1 MQLSTRNEVSYGKPE
16 GNRPVLHDE
25 NESLNPLTFRLNDE
39 FSVRLYPDTRPHCLE
54 TATLQ
59 KGLVLMRRGE
69 ELVEEG
75 MGFGAPVAIYR
86 DEPYFSSTAKCSFL
100 EDGDDKALVKSFVMD
115 TVSRKRIGEAAYFNG
130 GMYTV
135 LHRVFHPI
143 YVLNMPL
150 TPVFNKLLESAT
162 AFGVN
167 TEFVKV
173 KPRGAVNVKYTL
185 HSDAITLE
193 ASFNQLEKK
202 GCEQIVLLNE
212 QGAAFFRRYS
222 DSNGQTLRDGEI
234 GAWNL
239 VGADQAELS
248 NSEGTLS
255 FSLKNT
261 RKATLFRG
269 REKIRDRYS
278 WVGLSYSLPS
288 TSRFF
293 KYKVLLKTGSLS

>member
-1 MQLSTRNEVSYGKPE
+1 MTYQ
-16 GNRPVLHDE
+16 DE
-25 NESLNPLTFRLNDE
+25 RTPNIQPQKAATEPLTLRLNDE
-39 FSVRLYPDTRPHCLE
+39 LSVRLYPDTRPHCLE
-54 TATLQ
+54 TALLQ
-59 KGLVLMRRGE
+59 KGLILMHGSE

-130 GMYTV
+130 GLYTI

-143 YVLNMPL
+143 YVLNMPIA
-150 TPVFNKLLESAT
+150 PVFNKLLESAT
-162 AFGVN
+162 IFDVN
-167 TEFVKV
+167 TDFVRV
-173 KPRGAVNVKYTL
+173 KPRGTINVKYTL
-185 HSDAITLE
+185 DSNAVTVE
-193 ASFNQLEKK
+193 ASFDQLEKT
-202 GCEQIVLLNE
+202 GCKQIVLLNE
-212 QGAAFFRRYS
+212 QGANFFRRYS
-222 DSNGQTLRDGEI
+222 DSNGQILRDGEV
-234 GAWNL
+234 GAWTL

-248 NSEGTLS
+248 NAEGTLS

-293 KYKVLLKTGSLS
+293 KYKVLLKTGSLR